1 MLRENPKGEAFMS
14 EDIPLRPIAI
24 GLVVAVAIVVAGS
37 FAIGFW
43 QTLTL
48 LAVAATFAVF
58 YLLIH
63 GSRA

>member
-1 MLRENPKGEAFMS
+1 MS
-14 EDIPLRPIAI
+14 EDIPLKPIAI
-24 GLVVAVAIVVAGS
+24 GLVLAVAIAVAGS

-48 LAVAATFAVF
+48 LAIAATFAVF

-63 GSRA
+63 GSRD

>member
-1 MLRENPKGEAFMS
+1 MA
-14 EDIPLRPIAI
+14 EDTPLMPIAI
-24 GLVVAVAIVVAGS
+24 GIVVAVALMVAGS

-48 LAVAATFAVF
+48 LAIAATFAVF